1 MKAIVKFNNLFIT
14 SKFNMATLKK
24 VAKFRPEALNLTK
37 GEGKEKTTVCVLSTG
52 DKASYSPYGLVFA
65 KDSVTAPNVATMAVE
80 LPSTLK
86 TTDDINEW
94 VRDKF
99 GLSIVNCEKIEAQID
114 AAMTEIDADEA
125 AMNAAITIE
134 NEAAPEAEAADAE

>member
-86 TTDDINEW
+86 TTGDINEW

>member
-37 GEGKEKTTVCVLSTG
+37 GEGKEKTTVCVLSVG

-99 GLSIVNCEKIEAQID
+99 GLSIVNCEKIEAQVD
-114 AAMTEIDADEA
+114 AAMTEINADEA

-134 NEAAPEAEAADAE
+134 NEVAPEAEAADAE

>member
-134 NEAAPEAEAADAE
+134 NEADVEG

>member
-24 VAKFRPEALNLTK
+24 VAKFRHEALNLTK

-134 NEAAPEAEAADAE
+134 NEAAPEAEADVEG

>member
-114 AAMTEIDADEA
+114 AAMTEITADEA

-134 NEAAPEAEAADAE
+134 NEAAPEAKADVEG